1 MSKKSRPVKASTT
14 TKTYVYCHIA
24 AHNALK
30 HAKGL
35 PTGSLYFYMMAA
47 TFSAFTV
54 EAFLNHLGERR
65 VPRWAALERR
75 LGPKEKLIL
84 LQQALHLSV
93 DESRRPFQTLSDM
106 LRVRNAL
113 AHGRTLETLSDVPV
127 ASADRWPEPDW
138 KMLCRPASVGRMVED
153 ADRMV
158 QHLNAQAGIK
168 RDPFGSLGGGWS
180 A

>member
-1 MSKKSRPVKASTT
+1 MTKKSRPVQASTT

-24 AHNALK
+24 AHNALE
-30 HAKGL
+30 HAEGL
-35 PTGSLYFYMMAA
+35 PTGSFYFYMMAA

-65 VPRWAALERR
+65 VPSWAALERR
-75 LGPKEKLIL
+75 LGPREKLVL
-84 LQQALHLSV
+84 LRKALHLSV
-93 DESRRPFQTLSDM
+93 DGTRRPFRTLNDM

-113 AHGRTLETLSDVPV
+113 AHGRTLETFSDIPV
-127 ASADRWPEPDW
+127 ASADDWPEPDW
-138 KMLCRPASVGRMVED
+138 KKLCRPASVCRMVED

-158 QHLNAQAGIK
+158 QHLNAEAGVK
-168 RDPFGSLGGGWS
+168 RDPFFSPGGGWS